1 MSCAG
6 RLSRR
11 ELLAT
16 TLALP
21 LAASCA
27 RTPPPPPGMRVPLD
41 AIPAGARL
49 RVLHRE
55 EPVELRREG
64 GEVRARSLWCTHT
77 GCEVRWVEAES
88 IYRCPCHEATFA
100 ADGRVLTGPPPR
112 PLREID
118 VVLEGDRILLPDPA
132 PVATAAVAPGLSRSA
147 AAARR

>member
-1 MSCAG
+1 MSRAG

-16 TLALP
+16 TLAVP

-27 RTPPPPPGMRVPLD
+27 RTPPPPPGTRVPLA

-77 GCEVRWVEAES
+77 GCEVRWIEADAL
-88 IYRCPCHEATFA
+88 YRCPCHEATFG
-100 ADGRVLTGPPPR
+100 ADGRVLSGPPPR
-112 PLREID
+112 PLREVR
-118 VVLEGDRILLPDPA
+118 VVLEGDRILLPDPEPA
-132 PVATAAVAPGLSRSA
+132 ATTALASGLSRSSA
-147 AAARR
+147 AVLR

>member
-1 MSCAG
+1 MS
-6 RLSRR
+6 RTDELSRR
-11 ELLAT
+11 ELLAAS
-16 TLALP
+16 LALP
-21 LAASCA
+21 LGASCA
-27 RTPPPPPGMRVPLD
+27 RTPPPPPGTRVPLA

-55 EPVELRREG
+55 EPVELRREA

-112 PLREID
+112 PLREVE

-132 PVATAAVAPGLSRSA
+132 PVATATVAPDLSRFA